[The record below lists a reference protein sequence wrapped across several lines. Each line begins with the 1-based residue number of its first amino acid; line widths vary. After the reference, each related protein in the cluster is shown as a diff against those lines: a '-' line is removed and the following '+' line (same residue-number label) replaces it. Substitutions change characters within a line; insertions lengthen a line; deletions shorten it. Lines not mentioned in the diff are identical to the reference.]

1 LRAACKATN
10 IFCAVLLDT
19 KGPEIRTGLL
29 ENGEAVYLEQGSTIT
44 LSTDYAAVSATKG
57 SHLVFTAVT
66 FFC

>member
-1 LRAACKATN
+1 MTN

-19 KGPEIRTGLL
+19 KSPEIRTGLL
-29 ENGEAVYLEQGSTIT
+29 ENGEATSSRQGLIIT
-44 LSTDYAAVSATKG
+44 LSTDNAAVSVTRG